1 MSDTIKKLLALML
14 CLVGIVAAARD
25 LPEPKRDFRGCWI
38 QCVNGQFS
46 GLSRESMQQRLTQQL
61 DALQK
66 CHVNVVFFQVRAE
79 ADALY
84 ASNLEPWSRFLT
96 GKQGVSPGW
105 DPLAWM
111 IDQCHQ
117 RGMQLHAWINP
128 YRAKTAATKELASS
142 HPYNRNPER
151 FLRYGDLLI
160 FNPALE
166 ENRRYI
172 CQVVTDILQ
181 RYDVD
186 GLHMDDYF
194 YPYPQAGVDIPDGE
208 FFERDNRGFR
218 DIRDWRR
225 DNVDRLIRELHE
237 TIRSTKPWAIFSVAP
252 FGIYHNSRN
261 GGIVP
266 GSATGGLQNYD
277 DLYADVL
284 QWVNKG
290 WIDVCIPQIYWQI
303 GHPTADYDT
312 LVRWWAQFA
321 GNRPLVIGQDID
333 RTVKYA
339 DVNDSS
345 INQLPAKMRLQRLTP
360 NVVGNALWYSA
371 AVAENHGSYATALS
385 QYYQTHPALLPP
397 MPFIDSKAPKKVKGV
412 KSLWTP
418 DGPVLVWLN
427 RPTTDP
433 MQQQRLYVVYR
444 FAPGEKKDLNDAS
457 HIVTVTTETFL
468 KLPYTDG
475 STKYRYYVTAL
486 DRLQNESKAKSA
498 TVKL

>member
-1 MSDTIKKLLALML
+1 MKKLLALLL
-14 CLVGIVAAARD
+14 CLVGGMAAARN
-25 LPEPKRDFRGCWI
+25 LPEPKREFRGSWI
-38 QCVNGQFS
+38 QCVNGQFR
-46 GLSRESMQQRLTQQL
+46 GLSREAMQQKLIQQL

-96 GKQGVSPGW
+96 GTQGVSPGW
-105 DPLAWM
+105 DPLEWM
-111 IDQCHQ
+111 IGQCHQ

-128 YRAKTAATKELASS
+128 YRAKTAAAKEIAAN

-166 ENRRYI
+166 VNRRYI

-194 YPYPQAGVDIPDGE
+194 YPYPQAGIEIPDE
-208 FFERDNRGFR
+208 EYFRSDARGFSN
-218 DIRDWRR
+218 IKDWRR
-225 DNVDRLIRELHE
+225 DNVNLLISELHE
-237 TIRSTKPWAIFSVAP
+237 TIRRAKPWVIFSVSP

-261 GGIVP
+261 GGGVP

-284 QWVNKG
+284 RWVNKG

-312 LVRWWAQFA
+312 LVRWWAQYA
-321 GNRPLVIGQDID
+321 GNRPLVIGQDVD
-333 RTVKYA
+333 RTVKFA
-339 DVNDSS
+339 DLKDPSV
-345 INQLPAKMRLQRLTP
+345 NQLPAKMRLQRLTP
-360 NVVGNALWYSA
+360 GVVGNTLWYSA
-371 AVAENHGSYATALS
+371 AIAENHGNYATGLR
-385 QYYQTHPALLPP
+385 QLYQTHAALLPS
-397 MPFIDSKAPKKVKGV
+397 MPFIDGKAPKKVKGV
-412 KSLWTP
+412 KCLWTP
-418 DGPVLVWLN
+418 EGPVLVWLE
-427 RPTTDP
+427 RRTTDP
-433 MQQQRLYVVYR
+433 MQQQRQYVVYR
-444 FAPGEKKDLNDAS
+444 FAPGEKKDLDDAS
-457 HIVTVTTETFL
+457 HIVAVTADPFI
-468 KLPYTDG
+468 KLPYRDG
-475 STKYRYYVTAL
+475 KTKYRYYVTAL
-486 DRLQNESKAKSA
+486 DRLQNESKAKSE
-498 TVKL
+498 TVRL